1 MVRNLLSKVILNQ
14 YVDISLVIFFLLFII
29 CRNLNYSFF
38 IRLSNFLIFFIFNLR
53 HCQLKIYVDKKFL
66 PIPSWPFVF
75 TNISSLVIMEGY
87 ENLACQVQNN
97 LSWLETSYLSNLTST
112 WNIGN
117 IDDKLMINW
126 KSPDQGPWLWFYC
139 KLNIRRGGQE
149 HTVSRGKIN
158 QSNCN
163 VFTTNSF
170 IFLDKASETENCVS
184 FV

>member
-1 MVRNLLSKVILNQ
+1 MINEWRLRLLFKPNSLLSRVWGTVKWKYMLTKG
-14 YVDISLVIFFLLFII
+14 S
-29 CRNLNYSFF
+29 
-38 IRLSNFLIFFIFNLR
+38 
-53 HCQLKIYVDKKFL
+53 CQSDHDDTKHFQLEYF
-66 PIPSWPFVF
+66 
-75 TNISSLVIMEGY
+75 EGY
-87 ENLACQVQNN
+87 EHLACQVQNN
-97 LSWLETSYLSNLTST
+97 LSWLETSYLSNLTPT